1 MTFVMKKII
10 IVSLFAFIALSCLF
24 IYQYLTFH
32 DGKLHVV
39 FCDVGQ
45 GDGILI
51 TTPSNKQIL
60 VDAGP
65 DKRILDCLGKHMP
78 FWDRT
83 IDIALLTHPHADH
96 FAGYYYIVD
105 QYRIDHFATEA
116 LRNNTDGF
124 AELEKR
130 LQREHIKVQHVSV
143 GDRWTAP
150 VIASDQRERGN
161 LTAKEIASSSFDK
174 IRTPRNDVIIEVLG
188 PTNTFLVSK
197 DPDGIIT
204 NSAESASLVI
214 KVSYGEFSVL
224 LTGDAPIDEMTEIA
238 LDGVSG
244 LDVLQ
249 IPHHGSTTGIDEEV
263 LSLLQPRMAVI
274 SVGKNNYGHPKK
286 EVLELLQKQG
296 ITILRTDERG
306 DVAFVSNGKE
316 ITMQE

>member
-1 MTFVMKKII
+1 MRRII
-10 IVSLFAFIALSCLF
+10 LISIFTLFGLSGLF
-24 IYQYLTFH
+24 IYQYLTFY

-105 QYRIDHFATEA
+105 QYRIDHFTTEA

-124 AELEKR
+124 KELEKR
-130 LQREHIKVQHVSV
+130 LQTRELPVSFV
-143 GDRWTAP
+143 SAGDRW
-150 VIASDQRERGN
+150 
-161 LTAKEIASSSFDK
+161 
-174 IRTPRNDVIIEVLG
+174 RTGDGVMIEVLG

-214 KVSYGEFSVL
+214 QVSYGEFSVL
-224 LTGDAPIDEMTEIA
+224 LTGDAPIDEMTDIA
-238 LDGVSG
+238 LDGIEG

-249 IPHHGSTTGIDEEV
+249 IPHHGSTTGIDGEV

-286 EVLELLQKQG
+286 DVLDILQERG
-296 ITILRTDERG
+296 IDVLRTDQRG
-306 DVAFVSNGKE
+306 DIELVSDGKSWLY
-316 ITMQE
+316 